1 VDDNDRRRH
10 AVLLCE
16 HDRRHGFPFEPL
28 RWWLWW
34 LREEQLLRS
43 RAHLL
48 RSGPDLLRSRHLRR
62 SRDLRRARG
71 ELLQFRLQ
79 IELLQIAVPQ
89 PQVELPPDEVL
100 QQVKLL
106 RSGPELLRSGPE
118 LLCSGRADLRCSDL
132 RCSDGFRL
140 QLV

>member
-1 VDDNDRRRH
+1 M
-10 AVLLCE
+10 
-16 HDRRHGFPFEPL
+16 

-34 LREEQLLRS
+34 LQEQLLRS

-48 RSGPDLLRSRHLRR
+48 RSGPDLLRSRELRRPGKLRRPCELRR
-62 SRDLRRARG
+62 SR

-79 IELLQIAVPQ
+79 SLELLQIALPQ
-89 PQVELPPDEVL
+89 DEMPPHEMLPQVEL
-100 QQVKLL
+100 L
-106 RSGPELLRSGPE
+106 RSRRELLRSGPD
-118 LLCSGRADLRCSDL
+118 LCCSDVRCPDL

>member
-1 VDDNDRRRH
+1 
-10 AVLLCE
+10 
-16 HDRRHGFPFEPL
+16 L

-43 RAHLL
+43 RAYLLRSRPHLCRSRELL
-48 RSGPDLLRSRHLRR
+48 RSGPDVCRS
-62 SRDLRRARG
+62 RG

-79 IELLQIAVPQ
+79 SLELLQIAVPQ
-89 PQVELPPDEVL
+89 DEVPPHEVLPQVEL
-100 QQVKLL
+100 L
-106 RSGPELLRSGPE
+106 RSGCELLRSGPD
-118 LLCSGRADLRCSDL
+118 LCCSDVRCPDL